1 MAKTRANATAAGIK
15 YRSKNMGTAYKMPY
29 VTKKIPAN
37 QNTTKA
43 CAVVVCSRFLTKT
56 YFTKAETN
64 TNSTNTVT
72 AGAFE
77 NCQNM
82 L

>member
-15 YRSKNMGTAYKMPY
+15 YRSKNMGTAYKMPN
-29 VTKKIPAN
+29 VTKNTAN